1 MKDSKNTTH
10 RKYSCFPA
18 LAFEQQRL
26 TSFSGLVLF
35 QRLFENLNLKC
46 RLRECFRHLKFHPIF
61 GHASVVLLLVVHL
74 LLGYRRIRDLKYYDN
89 DPLVK
94 RLLGLTRLP
103 DVATVSRSL
112 MQADAQSVEKLRGL
126 SSELVMDRLGQLP
139 FPRVTMDFDGSV
151 LSTKRHAEN
160 TAVGYNKKHKGHRS
174 YYPLFCTI
182 AQTGQV
188 LDFLHRPG
196 NVHDSNGAIDFV
208 QNCYSSV
215 WVHAHP
221 QKVHVESRFD
231 SAFFSDAMVWT
242 LLDWGIEFS
251 MSVPFERF
259 VQLKSMV
266 EARRQWKHIDLDTA
280 YFETDWKP
288 KSWSQDFRFLFI
300 RTRNQKQNKE
310 PIQLDLFIPKEYGYD
325 YKVIITNKTASA
337 KRVLSFHNG
346 RGSQEGVFAE
356 LKDQAAMD
364 YIPFKRLIPNQIYLA
379 AAVMAHNLARELQMA
394 TRHYHRNMNTRR
406 SPLWVF
412 QHIDTIR
419 RNLIN
424 RAGRFTKPKG
434 KLTLTIS
441 ANHKVREEI
450 VAFVEKL
457 RKAA

>member
-1 MKDSKNTTH
+1 MKNSKNNTH
-10 RKYSCFPA
+10 RKYSCFPV

-35 QRLFENLNLKC
+35 QKLFDNLNLKS

-61 GHASVVLLLVVHL
+61 GHASIILLLVVHL

-112 MQADAQSVEKLRGL
+112 MQADAQSVEKLQAL
-126 SSELVMDRLGQLP
+126 SAALVMDRLAQLP
-139 FPRVTMDFDGSV
+139 SSRLTLDFDGSV

-160 TAVGYNKKHKGHRS
+160 TAVGFNKKHKGRRS
-174 YYPLFCTI
+174 YYPLFCTV

-208 QNCYSSV
+208 QNCYSSI
-215 WVHAHP
+215 WTHCHPEKAHI
-221 QKVHVESRFD
+221 ESRFD
-231 SAFFSDAMVWT
+231 SAFFSDAMVGT
-242 LLDWGIEFS
+242 LLEWGVDFS

-259 VQLKSMV
+259 VELKSMV
-266 EARRQWKHIDLDTA
+266 EARRHWRYIDADIA
-280 YFETDWKP
+280 YFETAWKP
-288 KSWSQDFRFLFI
+288 KSWAQDFRFLFI
-300 RTRNQKQNKE
+300 RTRNQRQNKE
-310 PIQLDLFIPKEYGYD
+310 PIQLDLFVPKEYGYD
-325 YKVIITNKTASA
+325 YKVILTNKKASA
-337 KRVLSFHNG
+337 KSVLRFHNG

-364 YIPFKRLIPNQIYLA
+364 YIPFKRLIPNQIYLT
-379 AAVMAHNLARELQMA
+379 AAVMAHNLSRELQMA
-394 TRHYHRNMNTRR
+394 TQAHHRNINSRR
-406 SPLWVF
+406 SPIWIF
-412 QHIDTIR
+412 QHINTVR

-424 RAGRFTKPKG
+424 RAGRFTNPKG
-434 KLTLTIS
+434 RLTLTIS
-441 ANHKVREEI
+441 ANHNVRQEI
-450 VAFVEKL
+450 VSFVQKL